1 MNQAP
6 TNTNFRLI
14 VLINF
19 CYNIFMLTREL
30 NSKLQKATDHFKETL
45 NEIRT
50 GRATSSLVDNLRVE
64 AYPGSFLTLKELAS
78 INVPDASSIFI
89 TPWDK
94 TTVAPIE
101 KALRQVQGASFN
113 PVVDDTSI
121 KLPIPPLSEERR
133 HEMAKLVKVR
143 LEESKVAIRNVRQ
156 TEMKSLDEQ
165 EQEGVISK
173 EEKFR
178 VREEVETT
186 VKEYVEVLEDLA
198 SKKEQELLR
207 V

>member
-1 MNQAP
+1 MSLA
-6 TNTNFRLI
+6 
-14 VLINF
+14 
-19 CYNIFMLTREL
+19 EL

-50 GRATSSLVDNLRVE
+50 GRATASLVDNLRVE

-94 TTVAPIE
+94 TTVSPIE

-133 HEMAKLVKVR
+133 KEMVKLVKVR

-173 EEKFR
+173 EEKFK
-178 VREEVETT
+178 VREDVEATI
-186 VKEYVEVLEDLA
+186 KEYVEVLEELA
-198 SKKEQELLR
+198 KKKEEELLR

>member
-1 MNQAP
+1 MSMA
-6 TNTNFRLI
+6 
-14 VLINF
+14 
-19 CYNIFMLTREL
+19 EL
-30 NSKLQKATDHFKETL
+30 SAKLQKVTDHFKETL

-50 GRATSSLVDNLRVE
+50 GRATAAIVDNLRVE

-94 TTVAPIE
+94 TTIAPIE
-101 KALRQVQGASFN
+101 KALRQVPGASFN
-113 PVVDDTSI
+113 PVVDETSI

-133 HEMAKLVKVR
+133 KEMVKLVKAR

-178 VREEVETT
+178 VREEVETV
-186 VKEYVEVLEDLA
+186 VKGFVDVLEDLA
-198 SKKEQELLR
+198 RKKESELLR